1 MDHTIHASAMGR
13 FSAQLRTVIG
23 HIADFLRI
31 FWRCSDANIG
41 LEMQARREELEKMSD
56 AELEKLGITRFQI
69 SQLVIA
75 EFMTY

>member
-1 MDHTIHASAMGR
+1 MTHLGSL
-13 FSAQLRTVIG
+13 SG
-23 HIADFLRI
+23 HIADIFRI
-31 FWRCSDANIG
+31 IWKCSSANIG